1 MKFLG
6 YDSPI
11 MSFLSR
17 MADLLF
23 LNVLTLIFSI
33 PLITIGAATTAAHYT
48 ALKIHR
54 EEGHVWSCF
63 WKSFKMNLKQSTGI
77 WLIFV
82 VYSVVSVVAYLVYG
96 NIGSKVASAGQ
107 GVLMATLIFAAF
119 VYAWVMPLQSR
130 FVNTIGVTFKNAFY
144 MAFRYFFRTL
154 LMVICNALPVGLFL
168 LIFLVLGL
176 RGFSIWLVFGI
187 SVPIYWCALLYDKI
201 FEKLE
206 DMILE
211 NTQEEQLE
219 QIEAE

>member
-17 MADLLF
+17 VADLF
-23 LNVLTLIFSI
+23 ILNILTLIFSI

-54 EEGHVWSCF
+54 DEGHVLSCF

-77 WLIFV
+77 WFIFV
-82 VYSVVSVVAYLVYG
+82 TYCVISVAAYLLYG
-96 NIGSKVASAGQ
+96 NIGNKLSSAFQ
-107 GVLMATLIFAAF
+107 GVLMATMIFVSF
-119 VYAWVMPLQSR
+119 LYAWVMPLQSR
-130 FVNTIGVTFKNAFY
+130 FINTIRTTFKNAFY

-154 LMVICNALPVGLFL
+154 LMVVLNLLPVGTFLCVIFL
-168 LIFLVLGL
+168 LGF
-176 RGFSIWLVFGI
+176 RGFPIWFLFGI

-201 FEKLE
+201 FEKME

-211 NTQEEQLE
+211 NE
-219 QIEAE
+219 QIEEE

>member
-1 MKFLG
+1 MKLFG

-11 MSFLSR
+11 MSFLTK
-17 MADLLF
+17 MVDLLC

-33 PLITIGAATTAAHYT
+33 PLFTIGTAITAAHYT

-63 WKSFKMNLKQSTGI
+63 WKSFKENFKQSTVI
-77 WLIFV
+77 WLILV
-82 VYSVVSVVAYLVYG
+82 VYCILAIVAYLVYG
-96 NIGSKVASAGQ
+96 NVDGKIASAGQ
-107 GVLMATLIFAAF
+107 GVIMATLIFLSF
-119 VYAWVMPLQSR
+119 LYAWLMPLQSK
-130 FVNTIGVTFKNAFY
+130 FVNTIRATFKNAFY
-144 MAFRYFFRTL
+144 MAFKYFFRTL
-154 LMVICNALPVGLFL
+154 LMVIFNALPIGLLFL
-168 LIFLVLGL
+168 IIFVLRL

-211 NTQEEQLE
+211 NE
-219 QIEAE
+219 QIESE

>member
-11 MSFLSR
+11 MSFLSK

-23 LNVLTLIFSI
+23 LNILTLIFSI
-33 PLITIGAATTAAHYT
+33 PIITIGAATTAAQYT

-54 EEGHVWSCF
+54 EEGHVMSCF
-63 WKSFKMNLKQSTGI
+63 WKSFKMNLKQSTVI
-77 WLIFV
+77 WFIFAA
-82 VYSVVSVVAYLVYG
+82 YSVITITAYLVYG
-96 NIGSKVASAGQ
+96 NMGGKIASAAQ
-107 GVLMATLIFAAF
+107 GVMMATLIFAAF
-119 VYAWVMPLQSR
+119 LYAWVIPLQSR
-130 FVNTIGVTFKNAFY
+130 FVNTIRVTFKNAFY

-154 LMVICNALPVGLFL
+154 LMVILNALPVGLFL

-176 RGFSIWLVFGI
+176 RGFPIWLLFGI

-211 NTQEEQLE
+211 NEQEE